1 MKIKRNTGY
10 AKSVENR
17 PIKLVLDI
25 NTLDIMCRYVLSS
38 SSFLKVTHLVNLR
51 KLISVLDKSTYEKDP
66 EKNKRIDFL
75 IKALEAKIDY
85 HLTDINMIMTHIGG
99 GLTFTV
105 DFIDFNNIE
114 LNKNELMWVNQLIS
128 ETLQYQFIY
137 DRMPQLQDIIT
148 RFNASDYL
156 HRGGI
161 VKEFEA
167 MVDSL
172 KNDFR
177 HSKIN
182 DNSIDMTFSLREG
195 IFEDCVTDV
204 YNMVTNPN
212 RRLIC
217 GMQGLNEL
225 VGGGFESGRVYML
238 FGIGGVGKSL
248 TLLNLM
254 TQMKKYNK
262 NYKCKDPTKRPC
274 IVLLTMENTVVE
286 TITRLFSM
294 SDPNSG
300 QMGDYTVQEVI
311 NILRQYGQLVLNDDS
326 PIDIIIKYKPNKS
339 VDTSYMYTMCDD
351 LEDDG
356 YEVICFIQDH
366 VKRIRSV
373 YNSPDLRIELGDIV
387 NEMKAFAAEKDIPV
401 ISVSHLNRD
410 AIRVIE
416 DGAAKGANADITRKL
431 GMSNIGE
438 SILMADNLDCGI
450 IINLDFDQDGNR
462 YLCYSLVK
470 MRDKVARDYICQPF
484 VFGSTIM
491 LVEDVGTIPMF
502 KESLHMAPSLNH
514 RNTSIRTTTANNVV
528 NIGNL
533 FNDDIMDSGSFSN
546 ARMPFDLNEIDSD
559 ITAEDKYGHP
569 IESPI
574 YYVDASKPDMSKLD
588 PLKAKLMGMKAPMD
602 ELVS

>member
-10 AKSVENR
+10 SKSVENK

-25 NTLDIMCRYVLSS
+25 GTLDIMCRYVLSS
-38 SSFLKVTHLVNLR
+38 SSFLKMAHLVNLR
-51 KLISVLDKSTYEKDP
+51 KLISVLDRSTYDKDP
-66 EKNKRIDFL
+66 EKSKRIDFL
-75 IKALEAKIDY
+75 IRALEAKIDY
-85 HLTDINMIMTHIGG
+85 HLTDFNMIMTHIGG
-99 GLTFTV
+99 GLAYDI
-105 DFIDFNNIE
+105 DFINLNNIE

-137 DRMPQLQDIIT
+137 DRMDQLQDIIT

-161 VKEFEA
+161 VKEFESL
-167 MVDSL
+167 VDSL

-182 DNSIDMTFSLREG
+182 DNSIDMTFSLQEG

-204 YNMVTNPN
+204 YNLVTNPN

-217 GMQGLNEL
+217 GMQGLNEM

-294 SDPNSG
+294 SDPNGG
-300 QMGDYTVQEVI
+300 QMADYNVEEVI
-311 NILRQYGQLVLNDDS
+311 RILRQNGQLVLNDDS
-326 PIDIIIKYKPNKS
+326 PIDIVIKYKPNKS
-339 VDTSYMYTMCDD
+339 VDTSFMYTLCDN
-351 LEDDG
+351 LSDDG

-366 VKRIRSV
+366 VKRIRSI
-373 YNSPDLRIELGDIV
+373 YGSPDLRIELGDIV

-416 DGAAKGANADITRKL
+416 DGASKGANADITRKL

-450 IINLDFDQDGNR
+450 IINLDFDAEGNR

-470 MRDKVARDYICQPF
+470 MRDKVKRDYICQPF
-484 VFGSTIM
+484 VFGSTIR
-491 LVEDVGTIPMF
+491 LVEDVGALPMF
-502 KESLHMAPSLNH
+502 KESLHIAPTLNH
-514 RNTSIRTTTANNVV
+514 TRNASIRTTAANNVV
-528 NIGNL
+528 NLNNL
-533 FNDDIMDSGSFSN
+533 FGDDITDSSSFSN
-546 ARMPFDLNEIDSD
+546 ANISSFNLNEDNDSQLP
-559 ITAEDKYGHP
+559 ENKYGHP

-574 YYVDASKPDMSKLD
+574 YYVEDTKPDLSKLNS
-588 PLKAKLMGMKAPMD
+588 LKAKIAEMKSPKA
-602 ELVS
+602 S